1 MQAEDEQIVEEDGP
15 SSVNKLT
22 EKGVAAADIKKLIDA
37 GFRTIES
44 ILFTPKKNLIL
55 VKGLSE
61 TKIDKILEAA
71 NSIINLGFMSAK
83 AFFEKRKNQVFI
95 TTGSKCVDDLLKG
108 GFETGSIT
116 EIYGEFRTGKT
127 QLCHQLCVTC
137 QLPIKEG
144 GGAGMAM
151 FIDCEGT
158 FRPERIV

>member
-1 MQAEDEQIVEEDGP
+1 MQAEDEQIVEDDGP

-61 TKIDKILEAA
+61 AKIDKILEAA

-83 AFFEKRKNQVFI
+83 AFFEKRKN
-95 TTGSKCVDDLLKG
+95 
-108 GFETGSIT
+108 
-116 EIYGEFRTGKT
+116 
-127 QLCHQLCVTC
+127 
-137 QLPIKEG
+137 
-144 GGAGMAM
+144 
-151 FIDCEGT
+151 
-158 FRPERIV
+158 